1 MGVHINMKIDIGN
14 VSIHRDL
21 YWNMNNSIFKFRDI
35 LVVFR
40 LYQKDLKGI
49 LGEDSMFEYR
59 GRNLFIERMYD
70 TQKK

>member
-1 MGVHINMKIDIGN
+1 
-14 VSIHRDL
+14 
-21 YWNMNNSIFKFRDI
+21 
-35 LVVFR
+35 VFR